1 MSIGKGEKPESPAS
15 GNVSCQWRGEILAI
29 VFIMSKTKEISVF
42 VDESGSF
49 DPDRSS
55 SRYYLV
61 CMVFHNQETDISSQ
75 IAILE
80 QNLERIGL
88 PSGHCVHAGPL
99 IRREKEYA
107 SLGRQERRGIFDRM
121 MVFVRTCDIEYT
133 CFRIDKAL
141 IGSRQELHDPLLQQ
155 IVGFLIRHMNDLNT
169 YDVLKVYYD
178 NGQHELSALLKEA
191 FAIYASRTQFVRDV
205 SPERYKLFQ
214 VADLACTL
222 ELTALKLNETGTLSP
237 SESLF
242 FGGAKNF
249 RKNFLKPL
257 RRKQKD

>member
-1 MSIGKGEKPESPAS
+1 ME
-15 GNVSCQWRGEILAI
+15 
-29 VFIMSKTKEISVF
+29 KTKEISVF

-61 CMVFHNQETDISSQ
+61 CMVFHNQECDISRQ
-75 IAILE
+75 IGILE
-80 QNLERIGL
+80 QNLELMGL
-88 PSGHCVHAGPL
+88 PRSHCVHAGPL

-107 SLGRQERRGIFDRM
+107 RLSRQERRGIFDRM
-121 MVFVRTCDIEYT
+121 MVFLRTCDIEYT
-133 CFRIDKAL
+133 CFKIDKGL
-141 IGSRQELHDPLLQQ
+141 IGSRQEIHDPLLQQ
-155 IVGFLIRHMNDLNT
+155 IVGFLVRHMDDLNT

-178 NGQHELSALLKEA
+178 NGQHELATLLKEA
-191 FAIYASRTQFVRDV
+191 FAIYASRTQFVKDV

-222 ELTALKLNETGTLSP
+222 ELTRLKLEETGTLST
-237 SESLF
+237 SEQQF

-257 RRKQKD
+257 LRKNKA

>member
-1 MSIGKGEKPESPAS
+1 MGK
-15 GNVSCQWRGEILAI
+15 I
-29 VFIMSKTKEISVF
+29 KEISVF

-61 CMVFHNQETDISSQ
+61 CMIFHNQDADISWP
-75 IAILE
+75 IDVLG
-80 QNLERIGL
+80 QNLESIGL
-88 PSGHCVHAGPL
+88 SSNHCVHAGPL
-99 IRREKEYA
+99 IRREKEYVQL
-107 SLGRQERRGIFDRM
+107 SRQERRGIFDRM
-121 MVFVRTCDIEYT
+121 MVFLRMCDIEYT
-133 CFRIDKAL
+133 CFKIDKTL

-155 IVGFLIRHMNDLNT
+155 IVEFLVRHMADFNE

-178 NGQHELSALLKEA
+178 NGQQGLAALLKEA
-191 FAIYASRTQFVRDV
+191 FAIYSSRTQFVKNV

-222 ELTALKLNETGTLSP
+222 ELTRIKLEETGALSP
-237 SESLF
+237 SECQF

-257 RRKQKD
+257 LRKRKE